1 MLKHKIF
8 ILIFLVSHSIS
19 YAQWKSFYPEKKQNT
34 KSQVSTEKKEKD
46 NLSYNNLFFNALKQ
60 KSLEN
65 YERSITL
72 FKKCI
77 EKKPDFVEAYYQL
90 SILHKKLNRIIE
102 AKEFSIKTIEIQP
115 KNIWYIRNNAEVLF
129 LNQEYN
135 EAAKNYQ
142 SIINLEPNNEFNYYK
157 LADTYIYDEN
167 YLKAIKVYDD
177 LEEKKG
183 IDKMVSMQKHKL
195 YLQIKNFT
203 KATKTLEDLSE
214 KFPQDIEVL
223 QILAEAYILANKQN
237 KAMKIYE
244 RISLQDPTNGQL
256 NLTLANFYRDNGD
269 LNNSY
274 KQLKNAFISDNVNI
288 ETKLT
293 ILASYLTIINAN
305 DTIKF
310 QAFELINIL
319 DSLYSKNA
327 ELYAIYG
334 DLNYAV
340 GEKENAKK
348 YYKKSVGIK
357 QSIKPVW
364 TQILFL
370 DVEEANYDSLLLYSE
385 KALMFYPT
393 EPLYYYFNGV
403 SNSFFNNLNE
413 AKNSLE
419 EGIEYVFDN
428 DALYS
433 EFQNSLADVYNSM
446 ELYTQ
451 SDSLYEEILNTNPE
465 NIIVLN
471 NYSYYLSL
479 RKKDLQKAKKM
490 SKKCNELEPDNGTYQ
505 DTYAWILY
513 CLGDYKNAKKW
524 LEKALKNGGDKSA
537 VIIEHYGDVL
547 FKLGQKKEAVVEWK
561 KAKLI
566 DPDSKLLDKKIKN
579 EDLFE

>member
-1 MLKHKIF
+1 M
-8 ILIFLVSHSIS
+8 
-19 YAQWKSFYPEKKQNT
+19 
-34 KSQVSTEKKEKD
+34 
-46 NLSYNNLFFNALKQ
+46 
-60 KSLEN
+60 
-65 YERSITL
+65 
-72 FKKCI
+72 
-77 EKKPDFVEAYYQL
+77 
-90 SILHKKLNRIIE
+90 
-102 AKEFSIKTIEIQP
+102 
-115 KNIWYIRNNAEVLF
+115 
-129 LNQEYN
+129 
-135 EAAKNYQ
+135 
-142 SIINLEPNNEFNYYK
+142 
-157 LADTYIYDEN
+157 DTYIYDEN

-357 QSIKPVW
+357 QNIKPVW

-370 DVEEANYDSLLLYSE
+370 DVEDANYDSFTL
-385 KALMFYPT
+385 
-393 EPLYYYFNGV
+393 
-403 SNSFFNNLNE
+403 
-413 AKNSLE
+413 
-419 EGIEYVFDN
+419 
-428 DALYS
+428 
-433 EFQNSLADVYNSM
+433 
-446 ELYTQ
+446 
-451 SDSLYEEILNTNPE
+451 
-465 NIIVLN
+465 
-471 NYSYYLSL
+471 
-479 RKKDLQKAKKM
+479 
-490 SKKCNELEPDNGTYQ
+490 
-505 DTYAWILY
+505 
-513 CLGDYKNAKKW
+513 
-524 LEKALKNGGDKSA
+524 
-537 VIIEHYGDVL
+537 
-547 FKLGQKKEAVVEWK
+547 
-561 KAKLI
+561 
-566 DPDSKLLDKKIKN
+566 
-579 EDLFE
+579 